1 MTTDMYQPM
10 LPLWDEPPTERSDPP
25 AAPLSLPGPPPI
37 ITAEHVTGPLGM
49 HMLIDLGILIPLD
62 DAHAYRRDDGDS
74 LYGRAAITA
83 AALPK
88 RITAMTVCGAT
99 AAWVWH
105 GGDFPATVDILSS
118 SHHRTRVFGRP
129 IRTRARRVPADQIT
143 SIGTLSLTTP
153 ERTACDLAL
162 SPIEEIRAHS
172 WQPVIAELM
181 KQWVCKISG
190 WKLVNL
196 WLVAVES
203 KSTHPTIFLTAGA
216 AIIQPLI

>member
-1 MTTDMYQPM
+1 M
-10 LPLWDEPPTERSDPP
+10 
-25 AAPLSLPGPPPI
+25 
-37 ITAEHVTGPLGM
+37 
-49 HMLIDLGILIPLD
+49 
-62 DAHAYRRDDGDS
+62 
-74 LYGRAAITA
+74 
-83 AALPK
+83 
-88 RITAMTVCGAT
+88 
-99 AAWVWH
+99 WH

-181 KQWVCKISG
+181 KQIEEIRAHSWQPVIAELMKQYDFGPQPCLDILDGCSYLHTAKQARDVDFGPQPCLDILDGCSYLHTA
-190 WKLVNL
+190 KQARDV
-196 WLVAVES
+196 
-203 KSTHPTIFLTAGA
+203 LTDFACIA
-216 AIIQPLI
+216 

>member
-10 LPLWDEPPTERSDPP
+10 LPLWDEPPTERGDPP
-25 AAPLSLPGPPPI
+25 PAPLSLPGPPPI

-62 DAHAYRRDDGDS
+62 DAHAYRRDDGES
-74 LYGRAAITA
+74 LYGRAAITT

-88 RITAMTVCGAT
+88 RITSMTVCGAT

-118 SHHRTRVFGRP
+118 GHHRARVFGRP
-129 IRTRARRVPADQIT
+129 IRTRARRVPSDQIT

-181 KQWVCKISG
+181 KQYDFGPQPCLNILDGCSYLHTAKQARDV
-190 WKLVNL
+190 
-196 WLVAVES
+196 
-203 KSTHPTIFLTAGA
+203 LTDFACIA
-216 AIIQPLI
+216 